1 MRVLVVG
8 SGGVGSAFV
17 AIASHREAY
26 DHITVADI
34 ELERAQAA
42 VDTAVNTAGGR
53 IEAAAV
59 DASDEDAVT
68 ALARRCN
75 ADVILNACD
84 PRFNP
89 PIFEGA
95 FAANCHYVDMAMHVS
110 EPHPTKPYEKTGRRL
125 GDAQFAQSPV
135 WKNRGLMALVGM
147 GVEPGFSDVA
157 ARYAADHLFSRID
170 EIGVRDGADLVV
182 DGYDFAPTFSIWT
195 TIEECLNPPVIY
207 ERDRGWFT
215 TEPFS
220 EPEIFTFPD
229 GIGPLQCVNVE
240 HEEVILI
247 PRWIDVER
255 VTFKYGLGDDFINV
269 LKTLQKLDLVST
281 DPVEVRGV
289 KVSPRDV
296 VAAALPDPAELGDK
310 MRGRTCAGTWVQG
323 IGKNGE
329 PREVYVYHIVDNA
342 WSMPRVRAPGGRV
355 ADGGDAG
362 GGDRVDGDRSVVGAR
377 CGRARGAA
385 LGAVPRSARP
395 ARHGVG
401 LRRVSRPST
410 GARARS
416 LRFLTLQRAS
426 LSGRRD
432 GRRTPGRGRA
442 NR

>member
-8 SGGVGSAFV
+8 SGGVGSAFT
-17 AIASHREAY
+17 AIASRRGAFE
-26 DHITVADI
+26 HITISDI
-34 ELERAQAA
+34 HVDKAEAA
-42 VDTAVNTAGGR
+42 VLTADNVEDGR
-53 IEAAAV
+53 IEAAQV
-59 DASDEDAVT
+59 DASDERSVAE
-68 ALARRCN
+68 LARSCR

-89 PIFEGA
+89 PIFQGA
-95 FAANCHYVDMAMHVS
+95 FEAGCHYVDMAMHMS
-110 EPHPTKPYEKTGRRL
+110 EPHPTHPYERTGQRL
-125 GDAQFAQSPV
+125 GDAQFAQSPL
-135 WKNRGLMALVGM
+135 WKNRNLMALVGM

-157 ARYAADHLFSRID
+157 ARYAADHLFSKIE

-220 EPEIFTFPD
+220 EPEVFTFPE

-269 LKTLQKLDLVST
+269 LKTLQKLELVST
-281 DPVEVRGV
+281 EPVEVRGV

-296 VAAALPDPAELGDK
+296 VAAALPDPADLGDK

-323 IGKNGE
+323 LGLDGE
-329 PREVYVYHIVDNA
+329 PREVYLYHIVDNA
-342 WSMPRVRAPGGRV
+342 WSMKEFGHQAVVWQTAVMPAV
-355 ADGGDAG
+355 AIELMATGVWSAKG
-362 GGDRVDGDRSVVGAR
+362 VVGPEALPPEPFLELLDEHGTEWEWADYR
-377 CGRARGAA
+377 DKAPIETEALSAGA
-385 LGAVPRSARP
+385 
-395 ARHGVG
+395 
-401 LRRVSRPST
+401 
-410 GARARS
+410 
-416 LRFLTLQRAS
+416 
-426 LSGRRD
+426 
-432 GRRTPGRGRA
+432 
-442 NR
+442 

>member
-17 AIASHREAY
+17 AIASHRKVYE
-26 DHITVADI
+26 HITVADI
-34 ELERAQAA
+34 DVSKAE
-42 VDTAVNTAGGR
+42 TAVAGAMDADDGR
-53 IEAAAV
+53 IVAATV
-59 DASDEDAVT
+59 DASDEYSVAE
-68 ALARRCN
+68 LARACG

-89 PIFEGA
+89 PIFQGA
-95 FAANCHYVDMAMHVS
+95 FAAGCHYVDMAMHMS
-110 EPHPTKPYEKTGRRL
+110 EPHPTLPYQKTGRRL
-125 GDAQFAQSPV
+125 GDAQFAQSPL
-135 WKNRGLMALVGM
+135 WKNRNLMALVGM

-157 ARYAADHLFSRID
+157 ARYASDHLFSKID

-229 GIGPLQCVNVE
+229 DIGALQCVNVE

-269 LKTLQKLDLVST
+269 LKTLQKLELVST

-310 MRGRTCAGTWVQG
+310 MTGRTCAGTWVKG
-323 IGKNGE
+323 LGLDGE
-329 PREVYVYHIVDNA
+329 PREVYLYHVVDNA
-342 WSMPRVRAPGGRV
+342 WSMEEFGHQAVVWQTAVMPAVAIELMATGVWTGRGV
-355 ADGGDAG
+355 LGPE
-362 GGDRVDGDRSVVGAR
+362 
-377 CGRARGAA
+377 A
-385 LGAVPRSARP
+385 LPSEP
-395 ARHGVG
+395 FLELLDQHGVEWEWAEY
-401 LRRVSRPST
+401 RDKAPRPERKT
-410 GARARS
+410 DEP
-416 LRFLTLQRAS
+416 T
-426 LSGRRD
+426 
-432 GRRTPGRGRA
+432 A
-442 NR
+442 N

>member
-17 AIASHREAY
+17 AIASHRKAY
-26 DHITVADI
+26 QHITVADI
-34 ELERAQAA
+34 DIDKATAA
-42 VDTAVNTAGGR
+42 VETAVDIDNGR
-53 IEAAAV
+53 VEAAWV
-59 DASDEDAVT
+59 DASDEASV
-68 ALARRCN
+68 AKLARDCG

-89 PIFEGA
+89 PIFQGA
-95 FAANCHYVDMAMHVS
+95 FLAGCHYVDMAMHMS
-110 EPHPTKPYEKTGRRL
+110 EPHPTEPYSKTGRRL
-125 GDAQFAQSPV
+125 GDAQFAQSPL
-135 WKNRGLMALVGM
+135 WKNRNLMALVGM

-157 ARYAADHLFSRID
+157 ARYAADHLFSKID

-207 ERDRGWFT
+207 ERERGWFT

-220 EPEIFTFPD
+220 EPEIFTFPE

-310 MRGRTCAGTWVQG
+310 MTGRTCAGTWVKG
-323 IGKNGE
+323 LGTNGA
-329 PREVYVYHIVDNA
+329 PREVYLYHIVDNA
-342 WSMPRVRAPGGRV
+342 WSMKEFGHQAVVWQTAVMPAV
-355 ADGGDAG
+355 AIELMATGQWAASG
-362 GGDRVDGDRSVVGAR
+362 VVGPE
-377 CGRARGAA
+377 A
-385 LGAVPRSARP
+385 LPSEP
-395 ARHGVG
+395 FLELLDQHGMEWEW
-401 LRRVSRPST
+401 T
-410 GARARS
+410 EY
-416 LRFLTLQRAS
+416 
-426 LSGRRD
+426 RD
-432 GRRTPGRGRA
+432 KAPCPECESPDAT
-442 NR
+442 